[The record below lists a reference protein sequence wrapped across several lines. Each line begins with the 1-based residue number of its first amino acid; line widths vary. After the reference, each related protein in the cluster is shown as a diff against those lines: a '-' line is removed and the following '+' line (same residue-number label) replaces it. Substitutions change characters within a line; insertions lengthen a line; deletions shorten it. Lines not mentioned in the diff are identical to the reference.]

1 MHFLEEIV
9 LFVTS
14 HLGFDCELAVDVTS
28 NVCMNIANL
37 NVTAY
42 VTAYVTVYVTGP
54 PSCSLVVHQ
63 LCLGLCLVPLSTS
76 HLHYYLLYRKRR

>member
-42 VTAYVTVYVTGP
+42 VTAYVTVYVTA
-54 PSCSLVVHQ
+54 
-63 LCLGLCLVPLSTS
+63 
-76 HLHYYLLYRKRR
+76 